1 MPSFASVTPLFANQD
16 CSGRYIA
23 DQHTSF
29 YAYKVHQHPPT
40 ELYIY
45 IKRSRETAIES
56 RVPSPALALLIR

>member
-45 IKRSRETAIES
+45 IYKEK
-56 RVPSPALALLIR
+56 